1 MIKKEDSIAESLRG
15 VAPYMGL
22 GIQLAVT
29 ITGMVLLGNWIDKEN
44 GTTYWVWIF
53 SIVGMGAGLYNFIK
67 TVLDLEKKQKKNDGT

>member
-1 MIKKEDSIAESLRG
+1 MFKKEDSVAESLRG

-29 ITGMVLLGNWIDKEN
+29 ITGMVLLGNWLDKEYE
-44 GTTYWVWIF
+44 TTHWVWIF

-67 TVLDLEKKQKKNDGT
+67 TVLDLEKKQKKKDGI